1 MADQGYGQFPQQ
13 QYGQQP
19 PYPDPDAASAGTP
32 PPQAAQQPLEGAA
45 GKKKKRGYATQ
56 AFEFGAGGNA
66 AAGGQ
71 APGGIPPPPGA
82 GVPAAAGY
90 PGQQDFQAG
99 YPASTAPAY
108 GGAPAPAAYGAP
120 GASPA
125 APGIGGYQAPDAY
138 YQGAGA
144 PGAPQG
150 VSGITAG
157 MAGMNMGA
165 QPGQQQQQQQQSGQQ
180 ARVALNQLYPTDLLN
195 QPFNVSELDLPP
207 PPCILPPN
215 SSVTQSPDANCP
227 PRYMRS
233 TLNAIPT
240 QNSLLKKSKLP
251 FALVIQPYAALHD
264 IDDAVPVVQDQV
276 IARCRRCRTY
286 INPYVI
292 FLDQGHR
299 WRCNMCNL
307 TNDVPQAFDWDA
319 AAQKSVNRWDRPE
332 LNHAV
337 VEFVAPQEY
346 MVRPP
351 QPLVYL
357 FLFDV
362 SYAAVSTGLLAT
374 SARTILDSLNRIPNA
389 DRRTRLGFIAVDSSL
404 HYFSVPKDSD
414 ENIETS
420 MLVVSDLEEPFLPV
434 PQDLLVPLTESRV
447 SIENFLNKLPEMFQN
462 NQNNGSCM
470 GSALR
475 AGHKLISPLGGKI
488 VVLSASLPNM
498 GDGKLE
504 MREDKKLLGTSKENA
519 LLQTGNSFYK
529 SFAVECS
536 KNQVSIDMF
545 LFSSQYQ
552 DVASLSNL
560 PRYTGG
566 QTWFYPGWN
575 AGRPE
580 DAIKFAR
587 EFSDF
592 LSSEIGLEAV
602 LRVRAT
608 TGLRMS
614 TFYGNF
620 FNRSSDLCAFPAF
633 PRDQCYVVEVA
644 IDETLQ
650 KNYVCLQAGVL
661 YTTCNGERRI
671 RVMTLAIPTTT
682 NLADIYASA
691 DQCAITTYFS
701 HKAVER
707 ALSSG
712 LDAARDALQSKLIEL
727 LQTFKKEL
735 GGGSM
740 GGGLQ
745 FPANLRGLPV
755 LFLGLIKNV
764 GLRKSAQIPSDL
776 RSAALAQ
783 LSTLPLPLLMRY
795 IYPRLYSLHD
805 MPDNAGVPDPETS
818 QIVLPPPLNLSSE
831 RFVSYG
837 LYLIDDGQ
845 TQFIWIGRDAVPQ
858 LLQDV
863 FGIADRTQL
872 RVGKGSIAELDNDF
886 NERVRAVI
894 QKSRD
899 HLSLGVG
906 SIIVPHLYIVREDG
920 EPSLKLWAQ
929 TLLVEDRADQG
940 MSFGQWMGSL
950 REKVSS

>member
-1 MADQGYGQFPQQ
+1 MSTPNDGYGQYPPQHPGEQQ
-13 QYGQQP
+13 QQP
-19 PYPDPDAASAGTP
+19 SYPDPRYENASPIPDAGSATQHGAEHGRKKKRQYAASAFEVGVGGNV
-32 PPQAAQQPLEGAA
+32 QPGSGQLP
-45 GKKKKRGYATQ
+45 
-56 AFEFGAGGNA
+56 GAG
-66 AAGGQ
+66 
-71 APGGIPPPPGA
+71 APYGIPPVA
-82 GVPAAAGY
+82 
-90 PGQQDFQAG
+90 
-99 YPASTAPAY
+99 APAY
-108 GGAPAPAAYGAP
+108 GGYPQPDLQPAAYGAP
-120 GASPA
+120 PPQPYGQPPA
-125 APGIGGYQAPDAY
+125 LGGYQTPEPY
-138 YQGAGA
+138 YPSAGA
-144 PGAPQG
+144 PPAPGG
-150 VSGITAG
+150 VAGLTAG
-157 MAGMNMGA
+157 MQSMNLA
-165 QPGQQQQQQQQSGQQ
+165 PGGIPQQQPQQLPPQ
-180 ARVALNQLYPTDLLN
+180 ARVGPLNQLYPTDLLN

-207 PPCILPPN
+207 PPIILPPN
-215 SSVTQSPDANCP
+215 TSVTPSPDANCLP
-227 PRYMRS
+227 KYVRS
-233 TLNAIPT
+233 TLNAVPT
-240 QNSLLKKSKLP
+240 THSLLKKSKLP

-264 IDDAVPVVQDQV
+264 LDDPVPVVQDQV
-276 IARCRRCRTY
+276 ISRCRRCRSY
-286 INPYVI
+286 INPFVT
-292 FLDQGHR
+292 FLDHGHR

-319 AAQKSVNRWDRPE
+319 AAQKSVDRWQRHE

-389 DRRTRLGFIAVDSSL
+389 DRRTRLGFMAVDSSL
-404 HYFSVPKDSD
+404 HYFSVPKDTD
-414 ENIETS
+414 ENGETS
-420 MLVVSDLEEPFLPV
+420 MLVISDLDEPFLPV
-434 PQDLLVPLTESRV
+434 PGDLLITLTECRQ
-447 SIENFLNKLPEMFQN
+447 SIENFLTKLPNMFVN
-462 NQNNGSCM
+462 NQINDSCM

-488 VVLSASLPNM
+488 VVLSASLPNV
-498 GDGKLE
+498 GYGSLK
-504 MREDKKLLGTSKENA
+504 MREDKKLLGTSKESG
-519 LLQTGNSFYK
+519 LLQTASGFYK

-575 AGRPE
+575 AGRAE
-580 DAIKFAR
+580 DAIKFAS
-587 EFSDF
+587 EFSDY

-644 IDETLQ
+644 LDENLT
-650 KNYVCLQAGVL
+650 KNVVCMQTAVL
-661 YTTCNGERRI
+661 HTTCNGERRI
-671 RVMTLAIPTTT
+671 RVMTLALPTTT
-682 NLADIYASA
+682 NLADLYASA
-691 DQCAITTYFS
+691 DQAAITTYFT

-707 ALSSG
+707 GLSNG
-712 LDAARDALQSKLIEL
+712 LESARDGLQHKITEL

-735 GGGSM
+735 AGGSM

-745 FPANLRGLPV
+745 FPSNLRGLPA
-755 LFLGLIKNV
+755 LFLGLIKHV
-764 GLRKSAQIPSDL
+764 GLRKSALIPSDL

-783 LSTLPLPLLMRY
+783 LSTLPLPLLMQY

-805 MPDNAGVPDPETS
+805 MPDNAGIPDPETS

-831 RFVSYG
+831 RFVPYG

-845 TQFIWIGRDAVPQ
+845 TQFLWVGRDAVPQ
-858 LLQDV
+858 LLADV
-863 FGIADRTQL
+863 FGISDRTQL
-872 RVGKGSIAELDNDF
+872 HVGKATLPELDNDF

-899 HLSLGVG
+899 HKSKGVG
-906 SIIVPHLYIVREDG
+906 SIILPHLYIVREDG

-940 MSFGQWMGSL
+940 LSYQQWMGSL
-950 REKVSS
+950 REKVSA